1 MRMKQITAPTMQDAL
16 NLARRELGDDAVLL
30 ETRKLPG
37 GKGVTV
43 VFAIDEAE
51 ENPFARDEAD
61 DAALDAAFGTRLAE
75 AARPAPPRPM
85 QPQPASIKPAAPVK
99 PPVAT
104 SKPSSGTHPALELIA
119 HSLQTHAVPAAVIDT
134 MLQSARAKKL
144 PAGSLIDIAENVL
157 ADALT
162 KQFTYKPIHTAE
174 KTYPTRALMLVGPH
188 GAGKTTAI
196 AKLATQLTLA
206 KRRVVLISTDTERM
220 GATETMQGLSEILK
234 CELHVINKRAL
245 LRELVKQ
252 YQGEAWVLIDS
263 FGVNIYEFKQMK
275 ALGELAGLQG
285 IEPILT
291 CQTGM
296 DAEEAQEMA
305 GVFSFLPIERML
317 VTRTDSTRRLSS
329 MFAVLQTS
337 GYALSNMTGSA
348 SPTDACTPLSAPA
361 LSRLILRR
369 VRERATQ

>member
-1 MRMKQITAPTMQDAL
+1 MRMKQISAPTMQEAL
-16 NLARRELGDDAVLL
+16 NIARRELGDEAVLL
-30 ETRKLPG
+30 ETRKLGP
-37 GKGVTV
+37 GKGVSL
-43 VFAIDEAE
+43 VFAIDE
-51 ENPFARDEAD
+51 PDPYLFARDEAD
-61 DAALDAAFGTRLAE
+61 DAALDAAFSMQAAAPAKHPPTR
-75 AARPAPPRPM
+75 
-85 QPQPASIKPAAPVK
+85 PASIKPAITTKEKIAP
-99 PPVAT
+99 PPAT

-119 HSLQTHAVPAAVIDT
+119 QSLQAQAAPPSLIENI
-134 MLQSARAKKL
+134 LQSARTKKL
-144 PAGSLIDIAENVL
+144 PAGSLIEIAENVL

-162 KQFTYKPIHTAE
+162 KQFQYKPIQTAE

-220 GATETMQGLSEILK
+220 GATETMQGLSDILK

-252 YQGEAWVLIDS
+252 YLGEAWVLIDS
-263 FGVNIYEFKQMK
+263 FGVNIYEFAQMK

-305 GVFSFLPIERML
+305 GVFSFLPIERVL

-329 MFAVLQTS
+329 IFAALNAG

-369 VRERATQ
+369 ARERATQ

>member
-1 MRMKQITAPTMQDAL
+1 MRMKQISAPTMQEAL
-16 NLARRELGDDAVLL
+16 NLARRELGDEAVLL
-30 ETRKLPG
+30 ETRKLAG
-37 GKGVTV
+37 GKGITV
-43 VFAIDEAE
+43 VFAVDEE
-51 ENPFARDEAD
+51 DPNLFMRDEAD
-61 DAALDAAFGTRLAE
+61 DEAADAAF
-75 AARPAPPRPM
+75 AR
-85 QPQPASIKPAAPVK
+85 SIIPPAAPLLK
-99 PPVAT
+99 PQPKPANKPTKVAPPAAT

-119 HSLQTHAVPAAVIDT
+119 QALQAQAAPPAIIENILQT
-134 MLQSARAKKL
+134 ARAKKL
-144 PAGSLIDIAENVL
+144 PAGTLIDIAENAL

-162 KQFTYKPIHTAE
+162 KQFQYKPIQTAE
-174 KTYPTRALMLVGPH
+174 KNYPNRALMLVGPN

-220 GATETMQGLSEILK
+220 GATETMQGLSDILK

-252 YQGEAWVLIDS
+252 SLGEAWVLIDS

-296 DAEEAQEMA
+296 DAQEAEEMA
-305 GVFSFLPIERML
+305 GVFSFLPIERIL
-317 VTRTDSTRRLSS
+317 VTRTDATRRLSS
-329 MFAVLQTS
+329 IFAVLNAG
-337 GYALSNMTGSA
+337 GYALSNMTGSS
-348 SPTDACTPLSAPA
+348 SPTDACIPLSAPA

-369 VRERATQ
+369 ARERATH